1 MDEFESEIE
10 VSDGFGS
17 YFSDEKKTGKNIG
30 KTVTP
35 RQV

>member
-17 YFSDEKKTGKNIG
+17 YFSDEKKQGKTE